1 MMPTLIQ
8 NIACHFLMG
17 FLIESHL
24 IMHVAGSQQNFP
36 QIRNILGMHLF
47 IQPLDIFAGV
57 LQIFLHNVTVNDHIS
72 YKELL
77 FRSHR
82 HIFGNDGTFVGFWKE
97 THTAIG
103 FQYDCLQIRQI
114 EIAVDPALQQHF
126 G

>member
-17 FLIESHL
+17 FLIESHV

-47 IQPLDIFAGV
+47 IQPLDIFAGM
-57 LQIFLHNVTVNDHIS
+57 LQIFLYNMSVYNHVCHKKI
-72 YKELL
+72 L
-77 FRSHR
+77 FRNQI
-82 HIFGNDGTFVGFWKE
+82 HIFRSDRAFVGFWQK

-103 FQYDCLQIRQI
+103 FQ
-114 EIAVDPALQQHF
+114 
-126 G
+126 

>member
-47 IQPLDIFAGV
+47 IQPLDIFAGM
-57 LQIFLHNVTVNDHIS
+57 LQIFLYNMSVYNHVCHKKSCSGTRDISLGVTGRLSDFGRKLIRPLGSSMIVC
-72 YKELL
+72 
-77 FRSHR
+77 RS
-82 HIFGNDGTFVGFWKE
+82 DK
-97 THTAIG
+97 
-103 FQYDCLQIRQI
+103 LK
-114 EIAVDPALQQHF
+114 
-126 G
+126 

>member
-8 NIACHFLMG
+8 NISCHFLMG

-24 IMHVAGSQQNFP
+24 IIHVAGSQQNFP

-57 LQIFLHNVTVNDHIS
+57 LQISLHNVTVNDHIS
-72 YKELL
+72 HKEFL

-82 HIFGNDGTFVGFWKE
+82 HIFGNDGNCRSGWRKGSGWRT
-97 THTAIG
+97 
-103 FQYDCLQIRQI
+103 
-114 EIAVDPALQQHF
+114 
-126 G
+126 